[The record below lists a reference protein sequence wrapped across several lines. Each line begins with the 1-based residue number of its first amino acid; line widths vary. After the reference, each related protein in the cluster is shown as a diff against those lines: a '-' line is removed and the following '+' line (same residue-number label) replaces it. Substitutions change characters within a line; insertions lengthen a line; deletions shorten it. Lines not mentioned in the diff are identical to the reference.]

1 MDLPMT
7 ELEVFRARPIL
18 VVEDS
23 DDDFDTVL
31 EAARLGQVRNRIM
44 RAGNAEAGRA
54 LLAGQPANP
63 FAFVLLDCSLPDE
76 GGLAFLQTLRASPA
90 TALLPAVVF
99 TTSINPRDRDAFY
112 AAGANAYH
120 VKKVGFDE
128 CLAALDAIFRY
139 WLSSAVLPD
148 PGALAWG
155 WDRKA

>member
-1 MDLPMT
+1 MT
-7 ELEVFRARPIL
+7 EFDVFRARPIL

-31 EAARLGQVRNRIM
+31 EAARLAQVRNRIM
-44 RAGNAEAGRA
+44 RADTAEAGRA
-54 LLAGQPANP
+54 LLAGQVANP
-63 FAFVLLDCSLPDE
+63 FAFVLLDCSLPGE
-76 GGLAFLQTLRASPA
+76 GGLAFLQALRSSPT

-99 TTSINPRDRDAFY
+99 TASINPRDRDAFY

-120 VKKVGFDE
+120 VKKVAFAD
-128 CLAALDAIFRY
+128 CLAALESIFRY

-155 WDRKA
+155 CGLKA